1 MGLRSLIALVS
12 LLSVFSFAG
21 CSKNA
26 QKVAPETRG
35 KRGESCLAR
44 NDCETGLACLGNI
57 CAKNEFNVD
66 VTAKQCV
73 RSECKEDSDCCGNRE
88 TEAPAKCKNRNQIC
102 DTATRNIP
110 GCVATTCT
118 SDATCGEGTCGPGY
132 CSGTGQSSAN
142 TCMTAADCPKNTC
155 VIASGS
161 TYGSCSLT
169 FATCGDG
176 YPACTQTTSSCLNR
190 VCNCTNPL
198 YDPADPICTDKAC
211 EDICLLRCED
221 SLCVQDRSCKTSVDC
236 TVGNLNTCD
245 GGRCVECT
253 SDKDCN
259 TDDDETCEK
268 GVCHKP
274 CKQNEEC
281 GLFEEC
287 SKGGDCV
294 YVGCQTDRECILAA
308 SRGSQINNGTG
319 GTSPGGQLAVS
330 SSDDPR
336 LYKCLPSEA
345 GSKINTCK
353 IPCEN
358 DGSCGQFQVC
368 DKGYCKFVGCETD
381 DECRAYLGIANQM
394 TSDAKPYVTTA
405 TCEKTPT
412 TADSP

>member
-1 MGLRSLIALVS
+1 M
-12 LLSVFSFAG
+12 SVFSFVG

-26 QKVAPETRG
+26 QKVVPETRG

-73 RSECKEDSDCCGNRE
+73 RSECKEDSDCCGDRA
-88 TEAPAKCKNRNQIC
+88 TEAPAKCKDRNAIC
-102 DTATRNIP
+102 DAATRTIP
-110 GCVATTCT
+110 GCVQTTCA
-118 SDATCGEGTCGPGY
+118 SDATCGGGKCNPGV
-132 CSGTGQSSAN
+132 CTLAGMTESGVMCA
-142 TCMTAADCPKNTC
+142 TAADCKRDTC
-155 VIASGS
+155 VASVCTVS
-161 TYGSCSLT
+161 
-169 FATCGDG
+169 G
-176 YPACTQTTSSCLNR
+176 YACTVATQATDCLYYSYSPTCSTR
-190 VCNCTNPL
+190 LCNCTNPL
-198 YDPADPICTDKAC
+198 YMPTDKICTDPDC

-221 SLCVQDRSCKTSVDC
+221 SLCVQDRSCKTDNDC
-236 TVGNLNTCD
+236 VTAGLAKTCD

-253 SDKDCN
+253 VDKDCDVKN
-259 TDDDETCEK
+259 DETCEK

-274 CKQNEEC
+274 CEQNEEC

-287 SKGGDCV
+287 QKGDCV
-294 YVGCQTDRECILAA
+294 YVGCQSDRECILAA
-308 SRGSQINNGTG
+308 SRGAQTGNNNGSG
-319 GTSPGGQLAVS
+319 GTSNGQLAVS
-330 SSDDPR
+330 GADDPR
-336 LYKCLPSEA
+336 LYKCLPSEV

-358 DGSCGQFQVC
+358 DGSCGQFQSC
-368 DKGYCKFVGCETD
+368 DKGFCKFVGCETD

-405 TCEKTPT
+405 TCEATPT